1 MCVLYRLE
9 VLEQMP
15 PFLGGG
21 EMIQD
26 VFLDHST
33 YAEPPSRFEAGTPAI
48 AEAIGLGAA
57 VDYLS
62 DIGMEKVH
70 AYEQEL
76 GGYLYQQVLLS
87 ALQELCVHTGNAH
100 LCHICPICQ
109 VTAAGG
115 VLQHMH
121 KIWLSS
127 QRLLCSSMGLCSS
140 TSAVIPYACCI
151 SVSPTARMQ
160 SSMCVCGAAQHSD

>member
-1 MCVLYRLE
+1 
-9 VLEQMP
+9 MP

-76 GGYLYQQVLLS
+76 GGYLYQQVLLP
-87 ALQELCVHTGNAH
+87 ALQQYHQLGKVGLFHCCANHSVLCNYGA
-100 LCHICPICQ
+100 P
-109 VTAAGG
+109 
-115 VLQHMH
+115 QH
-121 KIWLSS
+121 
-127 QRLLCSSMGLCSS
+127 R
-140 TSAVIPYACCI
+140 CI
-151 SVSPTARMQ
+151 GS
-160 SSMCVCGAAQHSD
+160 G